1 MRAGGFV
8 VIRGACRATG
18 AAVAVA
24 VLLAG
29 CAQEPRPQP
38 TFATLDPLPTPSPTP
53 TVEPVTKPERPAE
66 MDRTDE
72 VGAAAAAEYFMSLYP
87 YVLQTGDLT
96 EWDAMTAA
104 TCGFCTSTRDRA
116 ARIQQSGGSYTGGA
130 FELSEPI
137 VHPLDDLV
145 GGYPV
150 DLVVRQ
156 FPSSETDGSGNLVAT
171 SEDSTSLAQVDML
184 HYDGTG
190 WHVLAVALADS
201 SED

>member
-38 TFATLDPLPTPSPTP
+38 TSATLDPLPTPSPTP

-104 TCGFCTSTRDRA
+104 TCGFCEGTRDAAGNVVGAGGTLEGGTIKVSVMQTTWEPAFDLFSVRTEVAEDIAVEKDADGMEVSRA
-116 ARIQQSGGSYTGGA
+116 PA
-130 FELSEPI
+130 
-137 VHPLDDLV
+137 
-145 GGYPV
+145 
-150 DLVVRQ
+150 
-156 FPSSETDGSGNLVAT
+156 
-171 SEDSTSLAQVDML
+171 STSMAEIHVAHVD
-184 HYDGTG
+184 DRG
-190 WHVLAVALADS
+190 WILVEVIALD
-201 SED
+201 EGE